1 MAKEEFFKY
10 INPAPLSQR
19 LATRDGCIYMYRLM
33 KFIGW
38 IPPKEGQRRYLY
50 FIWTFTTFALGT
62 IYLPVGF
69 VLSFVKELDKFTTDE
84 FLTSLQVSIN
94 SCGSSVKC
102 LILYIYLW
110 RLRKTEN
117 ILDELD
123 KRIVKDRER
132 QKVHETV
139 ALSNYIFLIF
149 TIIYNGYI
157 GYMCLSYVASGRAP
171 YSVYNPFLDWRD
183 SQINLYIQA
192 TFEYIITSIAVTQNQ
207 LSDTYLL
214 VFMILIRGHFNLT
227 MDRVRDLRTDPS
239 KTEEENYED
248 MVNCIKDHKMILQCC
263 NMIRPIISGTIFV
276 QFGLIGSVLG
286 LSLINIFFFSNL
298 WRGLA
303 SILFVIAVLMET
315 FPFCYN
321 CNLLIDDCEEFGIR
335 MFQSNWIDASPR
347 YKSTL
352 IHFLHQAQQ
361 PIVFIA
367 GGIIPITLNSN
378 IIVAKFAFSI
388 FTIVR
393 EMNLAEQF
401 K

>member
-10 INPAPLSQR
+10 INPAPLTQKV
-19 LATRDGCIYMYRLM
+19 ATRDGCIYMYRLM
-33 KFIGW
+33 KCIGW
-38 IPPKEGQRRYLY
+38 IPPKEGLQRYLY
-50 FIWTFTTFALGT
+50 FIWTLTTFAFGAV
-62 IYLPVGF
+62 YLPVGF
-69 VLSFVKELDKFTTDE
+69 FLSYFKMLDKFTPDE
-84 FLTSLQVSIN
+84 FLTSFQVSIN
-94 SCGSSVKC
+94 ACGSSVKC
-102 LILYIYLW
+102 IILYIYLW

-123 KRIVKDRER
+123 KRALKDSER

-139 ALSNYIFLIF
+139 ALSNYVVLIF
-149 TIIYNGYI
+149 TIIYNGYS
-157 GYMCLSYVASGRAP
+157 LSTVLAYLASGRAP
-171 YSVYNPFLDWRD
+171 YSVYNPFLNWRD
-183 SQINLYIQA
+183 SQMNLYIQA
-192 TFEYIITSIAVTQNQ
+192 TSEYIIMSFAVIQDQ
-207 LSDTYLL
+207 LADTYLV
-214 VFMILIRGHFNLT
+214 VFMILIRGHFNLLK
-227 MDRVRDLRTDPS
+227 DRVRDLRTDPF
-239 KTEEENYED
+239 KTEEENHED
-248 MVNCIKDHKMILQCC
+248 LVNCIKDHKQILQCC

-276 QFGLIGSVLG
+276 QFALIGSVLG
-286 LSLINIFFFSNL
+286 VTLINIFFFSNL

-352 IHFLHQAQQ
+352 IHFMHQAQQ

-367 GGIIPITLNSN
+367 GGLIPITLNSN
-378 IIVAKFAFSI
+378 ITVAKFAFSI
-388 FTIVR
+388 ITIVR

-401 K
+401 E